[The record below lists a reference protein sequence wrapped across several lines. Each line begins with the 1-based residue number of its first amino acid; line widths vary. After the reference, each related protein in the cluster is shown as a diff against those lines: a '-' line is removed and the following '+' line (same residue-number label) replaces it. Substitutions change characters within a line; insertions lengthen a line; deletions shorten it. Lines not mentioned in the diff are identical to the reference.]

1 MEYREA
7 KAVGDAG
14 ERRVADVLMRYRG
27 EHQPVGYLPNVLL
40 EVGKMTAQ
48 LDHVVID
55 CHGILTIEVKV
66 RNAFLRGTADQPRW
80 TAVYHASNRT
90 FQNPLEQLTRQRNTL
105 REALRHA
112 SDPIDADLVQSLV
125 VFVGAD
131 IHALDLDSA
140 SRSRVTTLE
149 RLPALLRERADVTEG
164 LTLTDERVSRRY
176 EQLRLLD
183 RSADPE
189 VQARHAA
196 YRGGA
201 SLPVAVE
208 TSGQPVVPAE
218 PQSQPVTRTAPLA
231 GVPNVRLVTPPKIT
245 LSGNPYRPQ
254 ARPATPRP
262 PSWAPATAV
271 PARPPSRPQTS
282 KRASR
287 REKAVTELIVTL
299 IVMVALM
306 GWLSSGG
313 LASCMSGYVRSV
325 TSQSLPVSK

>member
-1 MEYREA
+1 MKYSQA

-55 CHGILTIEVKV
+55 RHGILMIEVKV

-80 TAVYHASNRT
+80 TAVYGASNKS

-105 REALRHA
+105 REALRSV
-112 SDPIDADLVQSLV
+112 SDPIDADLVQSVV

-131 IHALDLDSA
+131 VHALDLDSA
-140 SRSRVTTLE
+140 SRRRVTTLE
-149 RLPALLRERADVTEG
+149 HLPALLRERAAVTEG

-176 EQLRLLD
+176 EQLHALD

-201 SLPVAVE
+201 S
-208 TSGQPVVPAE
+208 VPAVVE
-218 PQSQPVTRTAPLA
+218 PQSQPVAQTAPLV
-231 GVPNVRLVTPPKIT
+231 GVPTASPAPPPKVT

-254 ARPATPRP
+254 ARPATSRP
-262 PSWAPATAV
+262 VVWANRTAM
-271 PARPPSRPQTS
+271 PARPPSRARTS
-282 KRASR
+282 KRASK
-287 REKAVTELIVTL
+287 REQAAVELIVTL
-299 IVMVALM
+299 IVMMAVM

-313 LASCMSGYVRSV
+313 LASCMSGYVHSV
-325 TSQSLPVSK
+325 TSQSVPVSK